1 MRTRLI
7 STMTHGTIDYLAVPV
22 LLGLPRV
29 LGWSPRMTRFLTVAA
44 AGTLA
49 YSLLTR
55 YELGA
60 KPVLPMTTHL
70 ALDGLNGLLTMAAPA
85 LLGEERRS
93 VRLAMRG
100 IGAFELAASM
110 LTETE
115 PRALPLDPT
124 NNPDEEALPSPS

>member
-1 MRTRLI
+1 MGTRLI
-7 STMTHGTIDYLAVPV
+7 STKTHGAIDYLAVPM
-22 LLGLPRV
+22 LLALPRV
-29 LGWSPRMTRFLTVAA
+29 FGWSPRATRFLTVAA

-60 KPVLPMTTHL
+60 KQVLPMTTHL
-70 ALDGLNGLLTMAAPA
+70 ALDGVNGLLTMAAPVV
-85 LLGEERRS
+85 LGEERRS
-93 VRLAMRG
+93 VRLAMLG

-115 PRALPLDPT
+115 PRAMPLDPT
-124 NNPDEEALPSPS
+124 SNPAEEVLPSPS